1 MNTRNDINSL
11 SFAERLNR
19 IHNLRLM
26 RNTTDELSAHTGI
39 QLGNNS
45 FSRKS
50 PFITR
55 CIYSE
60 FAREVA
66 ERTGFD
72 LDDLLTNY
80 AKASA
85 YYEKIKGTK
94 RSQPEFHRIVLRCLL
109 DEKFAETADKAYR
122 TAAKAAADFNQA
134 LLLLLITDLIPTFRS
149 RTGDVAPTML
159 LEQLTQLRDF
169 LRPLYTADCTLPFAP
184 YLIKQYKTCVRRIH
198 DGERFTRLDLIYFAV
213 DIYANLENNYIPQ
226 QNFLA
231 NQYIYQHLI
240 HPDLESGIWCE
251 RDCGGTNPTYWFFDY
266 LGGEYIVIRKEFN
279 RRQRQVK
286 ETYYELSIWQ
296 DEEPPSFLLYKEDQL
311 SNLLQGQP
319 LSEKAYMLGSIAIN
333 DQEHP
338 TSLELTFHTNCYEQ
352 FPTRLTRIADRADR
366 SFMANLTNGTWTTIY
381 DGLHAEY
388 FAIERV
394 ITAYYIYLEY
404 ASETLPDGRRRVTS
418 WVRIPRTGLLEQADI
433 GTPMARIHYDQRIYL
448 EIIPQNYIV
457 DITDEA
463 SIQQAGL
470 DIVDSIEVEYTEPQT
485 DAPSE

>member
-1 MNTRNDINSL
+1 MNTRNDINSS

-26 RNTTDELSAHTGI
+26 RNTTSELSAHTGI

-80 AKASA
+80 AKASV

-94 RSQPEFHRIVLRCLL
+94 RSQPEFHRNVLRCLL

-122 TAAKAAADFNQA
+122 VAAKAAAGFNQP

-149 RTGDVAPTML
+149 RTGDVSPTIL

-169 LRPLYTADCTLPFAP
+169 LRPLYMSCTFPSAP
-184 YLIKQYKTCVRRIH
+184 YLIQQYKAYARRIH
-198 DGERFTRLDLIYFAV
+198 DGECVTRLDLIYFAV
-213 DIYANLENNYIPQ
+213 DIYANLENNYIPR

-231 NQYIYQHLI
+231 NQYVYQHLL
-240 HPDLESGIWCE
+240 HPDLESGIWRE
-251 RDCGGTNPTYWFFDY
+251 RDCGGPNPIYWFFDS

-279 RRQRQVK
+279 RQQRQVK
-286 ETYYELSIWQ
+286 ETYYELYIWQ
-296 DEEPPSFLLYKEDQL
+296 NEDRPSFMLYKEDQL
-311 SNLLQGQP
+311 SNLLQGRP
-319 LSEKAYMLGSIAIN
+319 LSERACMLGSVTTN
-333 DQEHP
+333 DMEHP
-338 TSLELTFHTNCYEQ
+338 TSLELAFHTNCYEQ
-352 FPTRLTRIADRADR
+352 FPTHLTRIADRADR
-366 SFMANLTNGTWTTIY
+366 AFMDNLTDGTWTTIY

-388 FAIERV
+388 GAIERV

-404 ASETLPDGRRRVTS
+404 ASETLSDGRRRVTS

-433 GTPMARIHYDQRIYL
+433 VTPMVRIHCDQRIYL

-457 DITDEA
+457 DITDED
-463 SIQQAGL
+463 SIRQSGL
-470 DIVDSIEVEYTEPQT
+470 DVVDSIVVEYPEPET
-485 DAPSE
+485 DALAQ